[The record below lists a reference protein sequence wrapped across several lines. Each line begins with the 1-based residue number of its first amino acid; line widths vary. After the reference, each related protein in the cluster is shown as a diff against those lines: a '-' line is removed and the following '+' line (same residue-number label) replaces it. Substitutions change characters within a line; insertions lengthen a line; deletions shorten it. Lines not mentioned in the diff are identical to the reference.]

1 MTFILLILGLLLFA
15 LGTELLV
22 RGSAKLAALIKISP
36 LAIGLT
42 IVAYGTST
50 PELMVS
56 VKAALQ
62 NQADFLSATS
72 WKAIF
77 LMSYLS
83 SASVPSFPR
92 WL

>member
-1 MTFILLILGLLLFA
+1 MTFILLILGLLLLA
-15 LGTELLV
+15 LGAELLV
-22 RGSAKLAALIKISP
+22 RGSAKLTALIKISP

-62 NQADFLSATS
+62 NQAGFLSATS
-72 WKAIF
+72 WEAIF